1 MSENSQVL
9 IRGESKNEE
18 DFDLNMIK
26 EQKSNKENP
35 CNILVIHSLSLIS

>member
-1 MSENSQVL
+1 MMSENSQVL

-35 CNILVIHSLSLIS
+35 CISIV